1 MEKEQGDSQFDAEM
15 ANKVRDKLK
24 RSNDDRE
31 PTEGKADD
39 SVEDI
44 FSYNRSKKRKLVSPF
59 V

>member
-1 MEKEQGDSQFDAEM
+1 M

-31 PTEGKADD
+31 PAEGKADN
-39 SVEDI
+39 SVEDV
-44 FSYNRSKKRKLVSPF
+44 FSYNRSKKRKF